1 MKHILSIMVC
11 LLVGLSAFAQ
21 ESKESETPVQIDED
35 KRAILFLK
43 GGSQLEVTIIEWDE
57 DLGIKVITTWGQEM
71 FFPADRIQ
79 KVKALTKEA
88 YNSHYV
94 FKEKGIFYS
103 MAGGL
108 LTGNNGV
115 RNNDRNGY
123 TFSFSTGYRLS
134 RLLSIGIGTS
144 VDQYAYGS
152 GERMH
157 PIFLDFRSYLLPKNS
172 TFVLN
177 VQTGYSLAFKNENK
191 GISDAKGGFMF
202 YPSLGMSFGGSVT
215 KYSIDLGYKFQQA
228 TWTNISQWDTRNS
241 TEFRTVYQRFVLRFG
256 IVL

>member
-1 MKHILSIMVC
+1 MNRIISLLFC
-11 LLVGLSAFAQ
+11 LFFGISLLAQ
-21 ESKESETPVQIDED
+21 EVKESKKSVQVDDD
-35 KRAILFLK
+35 KRAVLYLK
-43 GGSQLEVTIIEWDE
+43 GGSQLEVTVIEWDE

-71 FFPADRIQ
+71 FFSAERIQ
-79 KVKALTKEA
+79 KVKALTKKM
-88 YNSHYV
+88 YNAPYI

-108 LTGNNGV
+108 LTGNSGL

-123 TFSFSTGYRLS
+123 TLSFSSGYRMS

-144 VDQYAYGS
+144 VDQYAHGS

-191 GISDAKGGFMF
+191 GISEAKGGFMF

-215 KYSIDLGYKFQQA
+215 KYSIDLGYKFQ
-228 TWTNISQWDTRNS
+228 
-241 TEFRTVYQRFVLRFG
+241 
-256 IVL
+256 